1 MKRVMALDVGDKR
14 TGAAI
19 SDELGI
25 TAQPLGVH
33 QRTGYKSDLEWIR
46 GFMKEYDIERLVVGL
61 PLNMN
66 GSRGERAMAA
76 ERYAEK
82 LRADT
87 GLEVSLWDERMTTM
101 EAERFLIE
109 AGMSRMKR
117 KKKIDQ
123 TAASLILSGWLSANA
138 WPKKKTGGVD

>member
-1 MKRVMALDVGDKR
+1 MKRVLALDVGDKR

-25 TAQPLGVH
+25 TAQALGVH
-33 QRTGYKSDLEWIR
+33 ERTGYKSDLAWIR
-46 GFMKEYDIERLVVGL
+46 GFMKEYDIGRVVVGL

-82 LRADT
+82 LRVDT

-109 AGMSRMKR
+109 TGMSRMKR

-123 TAASLILSGWLSANA
+123 AAAQLILSGWLSANA
-138 WPKKKTGGVD
+138 WSKKKDGGVD

>member
-1 MKRVMALDVGDKR
+1 MGRVMALDVGEKR

-19 SDELGI
+19 SDELWI

-33 QRTGYKSDLEWIR
+33 NRTGYKSDLQWIR
-46 GFMKEYDIERLVVGL
+46 GFMRVYDIERVVVGL
-61 PLNMN
+61 PLNMD
-66 GSRGERAMAA
+66 GSRGEKAMAS

-82 LRADT
+82 LRRDT

-117 KKKIDQ
+117 KRKIDQ
-123 TAASLILSGWLSANA
+123 TAAQLILSGWLSANA
-138 WPKKKTGGVD
+138 WAKKKTGGLD